1 MTGTT
6 CKITA
11 HEKEKHRQAEA
22 GEETA
27 VVVGR
32 PHVAPVLPILLLDM
46 WSPRH
51 AGAFKLKKAFQDGPS
66 RGDFPAPQLLLPC
79 LSPLGKKSE

>member
-1 MTGTT
+1 MTRTA

-11 HEKEKHRQAEA
+11 HEKEKHSQVEA
-22 GEETA
+22 RETA

-51 AGAFKLKKAFQDGPS
+51 AGAFKLKKAFQDGPC

-79 LSPLGKKSE
+79 LSPLGEKK

>member
-1 MTGTT
+1 MTWTA
-6 CKITA
+6 CKIMA
-11 HEKEKHRQAEA
+11 HEKGKHRQAEA
-22 GEETA
+22 RLETA

-66 RGDFPAPQLLLPC
+66 RGDFPVPQLQIPC
-79 LSPLGKKSE
+79 LSPLGEKK